1 MDQSIQ
7 TAAFIYG
14 LISLVTL
21 IVFFVMANNV
31 SQIKKSLTREEPG
44 GYTEFDLKPNPFDRQ
59 STCLQPIQ
67 DLTDLHFIS
76 IIIAIIVFIGLIT
89 TSAGNK
95 RDEMHQ
101 ADAALLNGTSGSLGS
116 NQVSTIQVKLCTKC
130 NIEIPLTRAKLG
142 YVDCMDCC
150 TKIVATTRHR

>member
-31 SQIKKSLTREEPG
+31 SQIKKSLTREEPD
-44 GYTEFDLKPNPFDRQ
+44 GYTEFDLKSNWQYP
-59 STCLQPIQ
+59 QPSPDQ
-67 DLTDLHFIS
+67 TTTGFI
-76 IIIAIIVFIGLIT
+76 ITIIAIIVFVGSIAIP
-89 TSAGNK
+89 AGNK

>member
-1 MDQSIQ
+1 MEQSIQ

-31 SQIKKSLTREEPG
+31 SKIKKSLTREEPD
-44 GYTEFDLKPNPFDRQ
+44 GYTALKMGWSSPDSVVLQ
-59 STCLQPIQ
+59 SASQKTQALNQ
-67 DLTDLHFIS
+67 TS
-76 IIIAIIVFIGLIT
+76 IIIAIIVFVGLI
-89 TSAGNK
+89 SIPAGNK

-101 ADAALLNGTSGSLGS
+101 ADAALQ
-116 NQVSTIQVKLCTKC
+116 NQVSTVQVKMCTKC

-142 YVDCMDCC
+142 YVDCIDCC
-150 TKIVATTRHR
+150 SKIVATTRH

>member
-1 MDQSIQ
+1 MEQSIQ

-31 SQIKKSLTREEPG
+31 SKIKKSLTREEPD
-44 GYTEFDLKPNPFDRQ
+44 GYTAFDLKPESSDWQ
-59 STCLQPIQ
+59 TAIQPSQ
-67 DLTDLHFIS
+67 DLTNPFFIS
-76 IIIAIIVFIGLIT
+76 IIIAIIVFVGLI
-89 TSAGNK
+89 SIPAGNK

-101 ADAALLNGTSGSLGS
+101 ADAALLNQADVALQ
-116 NQVSTIQVKLCTKC
+116 NQVSTVQVKMCTKC

-142 YVDCMDCC
+142 YVDCIDCC
-150 TKIVATTRHR
+150 SKIVATTRH